1 MTWSETKQRWRLMR
15 EIEGLLV
22 ADPMADLPW
31 TEEHAEL
38 FGDRDHLVTALRYR
52 WQLTRDAQLDTYSSE
67 PAWDEQ
73 HGRVERRTRELLS
86 ILDRLAARDQG
97 GDRAVA

>member
-1 MTWSETKQRWRLMR
+1 MTWSETKRRWRVMR
-15 EIEGLLV
+15 EIEELFV
-22 ADPMADLPW
+22 ADPMAELPW
-31 TEEHAEL
+31 TEEYVEL

-73 HGRVERRTRELLS
+73 HGRVERRTRTMLN
-86 ILDRLAARDQG
+86 ILDRAVARDQG